1 MRDYTRTRTRYLR
14 DPLPIRLGGLASNL
28 ARIKSSVPNPINH
41 DITIGVL
48 DESKHFIEWTAA
60 EADVDTAAEL
70 VELQLQ
76 LVRWQ
81 RTWATI
87 WPDPIKRQEVSEIAK
102 HWSDRVLEMSGL
114 LDEEEK

>member
-1 MRDYTRTRTRYLR
+1 MRNYTRTRTRYLR

-28 ARIKSSVPNPINH
+28 ARIKSSVPNPLNH
-41 DITIGVL
+41 DITISVL

-60 EADVDTAAEL
+60 EADIDTAAEL

-81 RTWATI
+81 RTWDTI
-87 WPDPIKRQEVSEIAK
+87 WSDSVKRQEVAETAK
-102 HWSDRVLEMSGL
+102 YWSNRVLEMSGL
-114 LDEEEK
+114 LEEEER

>member
-28 ARIKSSVPNPINH
+28 ARIKSSSLSLENREM
-41 DITIGVL
+41 TLSVL

-60 EADVDTAAEL
+60 ETDVDTAAEL

-87 WPDPIKRQEVSEIAK
+87 WPDPIKRQEISETAK
-102 HWSDRVLEMSGL
+102 RWSDRVLEMSGL
-114 LDEEEK
+114 LDEEER